1 MQFCLFAQV
10 LQTPI
15 LSLTYILRYHN
26 SEREEA
32 NSLCKLLQTFCSM
45 FTTPC
50 KKYVLVENISSFLNC
65 QVRCFPKCAICH
77 VYWIFW
83 FVQKNVQN
91 ANCKNFQFFLLW
103 IIWTVQKIRMIW
115 YIGLVWIYKTY
126 KFCKMAKLVCKMAKL
141 VWKNGKTSLQN
152 GKTSLQKWHIF
163 LQRLNCNRGWNAKYV
178 IIR

>member
-1 MQFCLFAQV
+1 MQTFCTNFAAKYELQLTVFSFHSTIENYMFLESCWHENINDISLISFTIFSRSFAILSFRKV

-15 LSLTYILRYHN
+15 FSLTYILQYHN

-115 YIGLVWIYKTY
+115 YIGLV
-126 KFCKMAKLVCKMAKL
+126 
-141 VWKNGKTSLQN
+141 
-152 GKTSLQKWHIF
+152 
-163 LQRLNCNRGWNAKYV
+163 
-178 IIR
+178 